1 MTLILDLLFKQQ
13 RYQDILD
20 LFNYMRQNYPLE
32 TKYPR
37 DALLLIIGAC
47 YKLVNSI
54 LSIC

>member
-1 MTLILDLLFKQQ
+1 MTLILDLLFKQE

-37 DALLLIIGAC
+37 DALLLVMGAC